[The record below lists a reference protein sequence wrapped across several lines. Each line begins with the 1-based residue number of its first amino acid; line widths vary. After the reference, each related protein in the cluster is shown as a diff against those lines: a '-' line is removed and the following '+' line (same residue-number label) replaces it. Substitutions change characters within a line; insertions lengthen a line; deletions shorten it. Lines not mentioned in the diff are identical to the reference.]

1 MHSQFYR
8 CFDPG
13 GGGGGGRDAR
23 FRLLLSSLLLCSDPT
38 LSILQNGSIPPS
50 IFSIAWIVE
59 SNRALD
65 RRPRSEFLE
74 ARRCRGKMSRRRCR
88 LSKAIE
94 IASSYGRLVKS
105 RTARRS
111 VYYIYMCVYA
121 HVEVKFLISNDS
133 DRSRVRFSSGETRPI
148 GGREIGK
155 NWGESCGIGKE
166 SVARIDEL
174 FEGRFYNALPTHFSS
189 AKLVPAY
196 PVEGEMGRT
205 VGRREH

>member
-1 MHSQFYR
+1 MSRENVKEKVSPIEGDRNREFVR
-8 CFDPG
+8 TP
-13 GGGGGGRDAR
+13 RK
-23 FRLLLSSLLLCSDPT
+23 
-38 LSILQNGSIPPS
+38 I
-50 IFSIAWIVE
+50 
-59 SNRALD
+59 SNR
-65 RRPRSEFLE
+65 
-74 ARRCRGKMSRRRCR
+74 
-88 LSKAIE
+88 
-94 IASSYGRLVKS
+94 SSVCIL
-105 RTARRS
+105 
-111 VYYIYMCVYA
+111 YIYTCVCVYA